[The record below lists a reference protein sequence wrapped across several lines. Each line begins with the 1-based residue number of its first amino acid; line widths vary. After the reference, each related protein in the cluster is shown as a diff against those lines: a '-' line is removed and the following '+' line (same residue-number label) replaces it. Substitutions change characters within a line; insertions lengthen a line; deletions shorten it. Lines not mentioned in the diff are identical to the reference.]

1 MEKQNKLKEKQNKL
15 KEEQNKLKEKQNKLK
30 EEQNKL
36 KEEQNKLKEKHNDF
50 SMSFKTPDLTPGS
63 KTLQS
68 MGGPLGTL
76 FKNTS
81 NQFGVN
87 SEGEKYA
94 KSVFGPLEKTY
105 NFDTEETTSSI
116 TLPNPILP
124 FISKTVDLDF
134 NKDAGVTTSI
144 NVPFTGISV
153 DRKEKYDSS
162 FYANFVAAQTGNL
175 GAAMLSKSILDGNF
189 SWIK

>member
-1 MEKQNKLKEKQNKL
+1 MSKDLNNLRNQILEK
-15 KEEQNKLKEKQNKLK
+15 
-30 EEQNKL
+30 
-36 KEEQNKLKEKHNDF
+36 QNKLKEKHNDF

-81 NQFGVN
+81 NHFEIN

-105 NFDTEETTSSI
+105 NFDTKETTNSF
-116 TLPNPILP
+116 TATNPILP
-124 FISKTVDLDF
+124 FISKTIDLDF
-134 NKDAGVTTSI
+134 NKDAGVTTSLNI
-144 NVPFTGISV
+144 PFTGISV
-153 DRKEKYDSS
+153 DHKEKYDSS
-162 FYANFVAAQTGNL
+162 FYANFVATQTGNPFA
-175 GAAMLSKSILDGNF
+175 GMLSKSILDGNDIF
-189 SWIK
+189 GLNK

>member
-1 MEKQNKLKEKQNKL
+1 MAKDLDNTNNNKIIMNFE
-15 KEEQNKLKEKQNKLK
+15 
-30 EEQNKL
+30 
-36 KEEQNKLKEKHNDF
+36 
-50 SMSFKTPDLTPGS
+50 TPNLTPGS
-63 KTLQS
+63 KVLQNTID
-68 MGGPLGTL
+68 GPLGTL

-105 NFDTEETTSSI
+105 NFDTKETTSSI

-134 NKDAGVTTSI
+134 NKDAGVTTSLNI
-144 NVPFTGISV
+144 PFTGISV
-153 DRKEKYDSS
+153 DHKEKYDSS
-162 FYANFVAAQTGNL
+162 FYANFVAMQTGNPFA
-175 GAAMLSKSILDGNF
+175 GMLSKSILDGNDIF
-189 SWIK
+189 GLNKNK

>member
-1 MEKQNKLKEKQNKL
+1 MSKDLNNLRNQILEKQNKLKEKQN
-15 KEEQNKLKEKQNKLK
+15 
-30 EEQNKL
+30 
-36 KEEQNKLKEKHNDF
+36 DV

-63 KTLQS
+63 KAFKS

-105 NFDTEETTSSI
+105 NFDTKETTNSL
-116 TLPNPILP
+116 TATNPILP
-124 FISKTVDLDF
+124 FISKTIDLDF
-134 NKDAGVTTSI
+134 NKDAGVTISLNI
-144 NVPFTGISV
+144 PFTGISV
-153 DRKEKYDSS
+153 DHKEKYDSS
-162 FYANFVAAQTGNL
+162 FYANFVATQTGNPFA
-175 GAAMLSKSILDGNF
+175 GMLSKSILDGNDIF
-189 SWIK
+189 GLNK

>member
-1 MEKQNKLKEKQNKL
+1 MSKDLNHLRNQIVEK
-15 KEEQNKLKEKQNKLK
+15 
-30 EEQNKL
+30 
-36 KEEQNKLKEKHNDF
+36 QNKLKEKHNDF

-63 KTLQS
+63 MVLQS

-81 NQFGVN
+81 NHFEIN

-94 KSVFGPLEKTY
+94 KSVFGPLEKIY
-105 NFDTEETTSSI
+105 NFDTEETTNSI

-144 NVPFTGISV
+144 NIPFTGISV
-153 DRKEKYDSS
+153 DHKEKYDSS
-162 FYANFVAAQTGNL
+162 FYANFVATQTGNPFA
-175 GAAMLSKSILDGNF
+175 GMLSKSILDGNDIF
-189 SWIK
+189 GINK